1 MAVSP
6 GGIPAELQEGIT
18 AFLGTKK
25 ILLVKRVQLLVKSK
39 YDDYILVLTP
49 WRAYV
54 LLVIL
59 PVRVHSSFS
68 FLEVQEITVRE
79 PSLVVIETDTS
90 SYAFRLMSFDD
101 LEQVVIHVTMSLK
114 KVFPDSSPGTLLKNS
129 PPNLYERI
137 RRITDSLEE
146 MLQSNQGPCGGFS
159 ETYAALCDYNGFT
172 FREEIQWDVDN
183 IYHSQDCREFNL
195 LDFSH
200 LESRD
205 VALSV
210 AALSFNLWFTKLYC
224 KDFRLNLEI
233 SEQLLYM
240 LSKSVTLE
248 ELVLENSG
256 LKSEFAQRM
265 AQALSRHPDSVLHT
279 INLAGNQL
287 EDRGIIA
294 FSQHFEKRLKGLQ
307 SLNLARTSLTAKG
320 MSTLCQALAAN
331 KAIGSSLRYL
341 DLSGNP
347 STLAVDDT
355 SSLQSLLCWCSSLSH
370 LSLSGTDCSLDT
382 IFGALAHGCCTSLV
396 HLDLSKNVY
405 SHKRVKD
412 VSPAIKQF
420 FSKASA
426 LRHVSLAGT
435 KLPPDAV
442 RALLQGLAYNS
453 CISDLHLDLSSCELR
468 SAGAQ
473 VIQDLISDAN
483 SVSDL
488 DLSDNGFDSD
498 MVTLVLSIGR
508 SKSIRHV
515 SLGKNF
521 NIKSKDGL
529 VDVLH
534 RIVQITQEDDC
545 ALQSLSVAESRL
557 KLGTNV
563 LLSALGSNTSL
574 IALDISGNAMGDTGA
589 KMLAKALQINTKLR
603 TVVWDRNNTTGHGL
617 LEVAQALERNYTLK
631 SMPLPMNDVVQAY
644 RSNPEKTEEAVH
656 KIQSCLTR
664 NQMRRT
670 LPTQTF
676 RLQQGILT
684 TSSEQMV
691 NEICL
696 SVQKH
701 VDILSS
707 CLGREVEADILF
719 AEEAIRN
726 ANLSVS
732 ILPLLYEA
740 GNTPYQNG
748 KLQHKMECLTEEA
761 SQACGREIQ
770 AIMQAV
776 LDTVHSLCPAM
787 VQKRGVRDQL
797 VNAMS
802 ERIYLQD
809 HLNLSSVLDQM
820 VTDVFS
826 KLNEIKLS
834 VTAAVAD
841 CIVDAVLGDLTVAQC
856 KLAESLPK
864 HGLDL
869 PSLQLESVEDD
880 AAVPMRG
887 RNPLDIAEKGFAAEE
902 YKMALRRKNKHF
914 RSIRPTPTMRSL
926 SELELPAAPKA
937 RPASTK
943 DAEPASGLLPCMQ
956 PASTESLMDL
966 PTEGEKLEHC
976 TKARPRPNR
985 RHKQPPSK
993 PNVQPVACENSE
1005 DRSITR
1011 VDEGLE
1017 DFFSKKLITEEL
1029 PPTALETCPGSALL
1043 ASSSSRTLKKKIGN
1057 FFAFKKPKSSRG
1069 SRCEKEPE
1077 GSVTASKSR
1086 RSVLSD
1092 ILRTPS
1098 KAGEPLSKSEEGGL
1112 AAESGA
1118 EPEHSQTPNSA
1129 RRIRPKYSREGKS
1142 QSLILLSGEDEDAL
1156 GVRHDKKR
1164 HLEKSDGELPSSFEQ
1179 RVHVMLHRMGVTKGL
1194 AAEGKKQQNKDSEI
1208 KKAGSDG
1215 DIVDSSADSPPP
1227 SLKVRTH
1234 SMSTAVSFLQKR
1246 HLEKSDGELPSSFEQ
1261 RVHVMLHRMGVT
1273 KGLAA
1278 EGKKQQN
1285 KDSEIKKAGS
1295 DGDIV
1300 DSSADS
1306 PPPSLKVRTHSM
1318 STVILPRLHTW
1329 METSA
1334 QAVCPAAGHGNQK
1347 PTHALCPVGG
1357 CRLRPSTLELP
1368 DSGGETLHAGY
1379 PRLCPAFP
1387 TDTSLRSSP
1396 DNMVE
1401 PGIGPAA
1408 PRPAWKALGK
1418 QLNSELKGKSSD
1430 LPRSS
1435 LPIPEQSGQPE
1446 LTGRE
1451 GWSSSLPRLGRSTP
1465 TALLRRVSHCGEPGT
1480 STIPLSLP
1488 APPDAEDNRLT
1499 PRLAALSGTSRR
1511 AVSIHEDQLRE
1522 PDSLTELENAMI
1534 PLRLRRSPVLKRR
1547 NKRNSLVDP
1556 EVTSEP
1562 SPSLDTTDAVM
1573 RDQPSAEDTPEELQ
1587 PGAEAKG
1594 DQPQAAAQTVVNAQD
1609 STLDQRSP
1617 VPGQGEPALGQ

>member
-6 GGIPAELQEGIT
+6 GGIPAELQEGIA
-18 AFLGTKK
+18 AFLGMKE
-25 ILLVKRVQLLVKSK
+25 ILLVKRVQLQVKSK
-39 YDDYILVLTP
+39 YDNYILVLTS
-49 WRAYV
+49 WRAYM
-54 LLVIL
+54 LLVML
-59 PVRVHSSFS
+59 PVRVHGSFS
-68 FLEVQEITVRE
+68 FLEVREITVQE

-90 SYAFRLMSFDD
+90 SYAFRLKSFDD

-137 RRITDSLEE
+137 RRIIDSLEE

-205 VALSV
+205 IALSV

-256 LKSEFAQRM
+256 LKFDFAQRM

-294 FSQHFEKRLKGLQ
+294 FSQHFEKRPKGLQ
-307 SLNLARTSLTAKG
+307 SLNLSRTSLTAKG

-331 KAIGSSLRYL
+331 ETIGSSLRHL

-347 STLAVDDT
+347 STLAMDDT
-355 SSLQSLLCWCSSLSH
+355 SSLQSLLCRCSSLSH

-382 IFGALAHGCCTSLV
+382 LFGVLAHGCCTSLV

-405 SHKRVKD
+405 SHKKVKD

-420 FSKASA
+420 FSKACA
-426 LRHVSLAGT
+426 LKHVSLAGT

-483 SVSDL
+483 SISDL

-521 NIKSKDGL
+521 NIKSKEGL

-545 ALQSLSVAESRL
+545 TLQSLSVAESRL

-603 TVVWDRNNTTGHGL
+603 TVIWDRNNTTGYGL

-748 KLQHKMECLTEEA
+748 KLQHNMECLTEEA

-776 LDTVHSLCPAM
+776 LDTVHNLCPAM
-787 VQKRGVRDQL
+787 LQKRGVRDQL

-856 KLAESLPK
+856 RLAESLSK

-869 PSLQLESVEDD
+869 PSLQLEPIEDD

-887 RNPLDIAEKGFAAEE
+887 RNPLDITEKGFATEE

-926 SELELPAAPKA
+926 SELELQASRDASGLQTHRAPLSLSPAAPKA

-943 DAEPASGLLPCMQ
+943 DAEPASSLLPCTQ

-1017 DFFSKKLITEEL
+1017 DFFAKRLITEEL
-1029 PPTALETCPGSALL
+1029 PPTALETCPGSTLL

-1077 GSVTASKSR
+1077 GSVTAPKSR

-1092 ILRTPS
+1092 ILRPPS

-1112 AAESGA
+1112 AAEPQA
-1118 EPEHSQTPNSA
+1118 DPEHSQTPDSA

-1142 QSLILLSGEDEDAL
+1142 QSLILLSGEEEDTL
-1156 GVRHDKKR
+1156 GVRHDK
-1164 HLEKSDGELPSSFEQ
+1164 
-1179 RVHVMLHRMGVTKGL
+1179 
-1194 AAEGKKQQNKDSEI
+1194 NKDSEI

-1215 DIVDSSADSPPP
+1215 DIVDSSVDSPPP
-1227 SLKVRTH
+1227 SLKVRIH
-1234 SMSTAVSFLQKR
+1234 SMS
-1246 HLEKSDGELPSSFEQ
+1246 
-1261 RVHVMLHRMGVT
+1261 
-1273 KGLAA
+1273 
-1278 EGKKQQN
+1278 
-1285 KDSEIKKAGS
+1285 
-1295 DGDIV
+1295 
-1300 DSSADS
+1300 
-1306 PPPSLKVRTHSM
+1306 
-1318 STVILPRLHTW
+1318 
-1329 METSA
+1329 
-1334 QAVCPAAGHGNQK
+1334 
-1347 PTHALCPVGG
+1347 
-1357 CRLRPSTLELP
+1357 
-1368 DSGGETLHAGY
+1368 
-1379 PRLCPAFP
+1379 
-1387 TDTSLRSSP
+1387 TDTSLRSSIA
-1396 DNMVE
+1396 NTVE
-1401 PGIGPAA
+1401 PSTGPATT
-1408 PRPAWKALGK
+1408 RPAWKALGK
-1418 QLNSELKGKSSD
+1418 QPNAELKGKSSD
-1430 LPRSS
+1430 LPRHS
-1435 LPIPEQSGQPE
+1435 LPIPEQSGQPDP
-1446 LTGRE
+1446 TGQE
-1451 GWSSSLPRLGRSTP
+1451 GWSSSLPQRGRSTP

-1480 STIPLSLP
+1480 STTPPSLP
-1488 APPDAEDNRLT
+1488 APPDAEDIRLT

-1522 PDSLTELENAMI
+1522 PDCLTELENLMI

-1547 NKRNSLVDP
+1547 NKRNSLADP

-1562 SPSLDTTDAVM
+1562 GPSLDTTDAVM
-1573 RDQPSAEDTPEELQ
+1573 QDRPSTGDIPEELQ

-1594 DQPQAAAQTVVNAQD
+1594 DQPQATAQTVANAQD
-1609 STLDQRSP
+1609 PTLDQRSP
-1617 VPGQGEPALGQ
+1617 VPGQGERALGQ

>member
-1 MAVSP
+1 MAVSS
-6 GGIPAELQEGIT
+6 GGIPAELQEGIA

-25 ILLVKRVQLLVKSK
+25 ILLVKAVQLQVKSK

-54 LLVIL
+54 LLVML

-68 FLEVQEITVRE
+68 FLEVREMTARE
-79 PSLVVIETDTS
+79 PSLVAIETDTS

-129 PPNLYERI
+129 PPDVYERI
-137 RRITDSLEE
+137 QRITDSLEE

-159 ETYAALCDYNGFT
+159 ETYAALCDYNGFA

-183 IYHSQDCREFNL
+183 IYHSQECREFNL

-210 AALSFNLWFTKLYC
+210 AALSFNLWFTRLYC

-240 LSKSVTLE
+240 LSKSVKLE

-256 LKSEFAQRM
+256 LRADFAQRM

-279 INLAGNQL
+279 ISLAGNQL

-294 FSQHFEKRLKGLQ
+294 FSRHLEKRPKGLQ

-331 KAIGSSLRYL
+331 EVIGSSLQHL
-341 DLSGNP
+341 DLSGNAGA
-347 STLAVDDT
+347 LAVDDT
-355 SSLQSLLCWCSSLSH
+355 SSLQSLLCRCGSLSH

-382 IFGALAHGCCTSLV
+382 LFGALAHGCCTNLV

-405 SHKRVKD
+405 SHKKVKD

-420 FSKASA
+420 FSKARA
-426 LRHVSLAGT
+426 LRHLSLAGT
-435 KLPPDAV
+435 KLPPDVV

-508 SKSIRHV
+508 SKSIRHI

-529 VDVLH
+529 LDVLH

-574 IALDISGNAMGDTGA
+574 VALDISGNAMGDTGA

-631 SMPLPMNDVVQAY
+631 SMPLPMSDVVQAF
-644 RSNPEKTEEAVH
+644 RSNPEQTEEAVH
-656 KIQSCLTR
+656 KIQACLTR
-664 NQMRRT
+664 NQMRRA
-670 LPTQTF
+670 LPTQTL

-684 TSSEQMV
+684 SSSEQMV

-701 VDILSS
+701 VDVLSA
-707 CLGREVEADILF
+707 CLGREVETDVLF

-732 ILPLLYEA
+732 VLPLLYEA
-740 GNTPYQNG
+740 GNTPYQNS
-748 KLQHKMECLTEEA
+748 KLQHRMESLTEEV
-761 SQACGREIQ
+761 SQACSREIQ
-770 AIMQAV
+770 AIMQTV
-776 LDTVHSLCPAM
+776 LDTAHNLCPDM
-787 VQKRGVRDQL
+787 VQKRGARDQL

-809 HLNLSSVLDQM
+809 HLHLTSVLDQM
-820 VTDVFS
+820 VTDVFN

-841 CIVDAVLGDLTVAQC
+841 CIVDTVLGDLSAAQC
-856 KLAESLPK
+856 KLAEILLE
-864 HGLDL
+864 HGLEL
-869 PSLQLESVEDD
+869 PALQLESTEDD
-880 AAVPMRG
+880 APAPMRG
-887 RNPLDIAEKGFAAEE
+887 RSPLESAEKGFAAEE
-902 YKMALRRKNKHF
+902 FRMALRRKNKHF
-914 RSIRPTPTMRSL
+914 RSIRPTPTVRSL
-926 SELELPAAPKA
+926 SELELPASGEASGEASGLRAHRAPPALSAPPA
-937 RPASTK
+937 RPAAATK
-943 DAEPASGLLPCMQ
+943 DAEPAGGWRPQ
-956 PASTESLMDL
+956 PPGPAALMEL
-966 PTEGEKLEHC
+966 PTHGDKLEHC

-1017 DFFSKKLITEEL
+1017 DFFTKKLITEEV
-1029 PPTALETCPGSALL
+1029 PPAALETCPGSTLP

-1069 SRCEKEPE
+1069 LRCEKEPE
-1077 GSVTASKSR
+1077 GVTAPKSR
-1086 RSVLSD
+1086 RSMLSD
-1092 ILRTPS
+1092 ILRAPS
-1098 KAGEPLSKSEEGGL
+1098 KAGEALSKSEEGGL
-1112 AAESGA
+1112 AGEPRA
-1118 EPEHSQTPNSA
+1118 EPEHSHTPDSA

-1164 HLEKSDGELPSSFEQ
+1164 PLEKSDGELPNSFEQ
-1179 RVHVMLHRMGVTKGL
+1179 RVHLMLHRMGVTKGL
-1194 AAEGKKQQNKDSEI
+1194 APEGKKQQNKDSEI

-1234 SMSTAVSFLQKR
+1234 SVST
-1246 HLEKSDGELPSSFEQ
+1246 
-1261 RVHVMLHRMGVT
+1261 
-1273 KGLAA
+1273 
-1278 EGKKQQN
+1278 
-1285 KDSEIKKAGS
+1285 
-1295 DGDIV
+1295 
-1300 DSSADS
+1300 
-1306 PPPSLKVRTHSM
+1306 
-1318 STVILPRLHTW
+1318 
-1329 METSA
+1329 ET
-1334 QAVCPAAGHGNQK
+1334 
-1347 PTHALCPVGG
+1347 
-1357 CRLRPSTLELP
+1357 
-1368 DSGGETLHAGY
+1368 
-1379 PRLCPAFP
+1379 
-1387 TDTSLRSSP
+1387 
-1396 DNMVE
+1396 
-1401 PGIGPAA
+1401 
-1408 PRPAWKALGK
+1408 
-1418 QLNSELKGKSSD
+1418 
-1430 LPRSS
+1430 
-1435 LPIPEQSGQPE
+1435 
-1446 LTGRE
+1446 
-1451 GWSSSLPRLGRSTP
+1451 
-1465 TALLRRVSHCGEPGT
+1465 
-1480 STIPLSLP
+1480 
-1488 APPDAEDNRLT
+1488 RLT
-1499 PRLAALSGTSRR
+1499 PRLAALSSGTSRR

-1522 PDSLTELENAMI
+1522 PGSLTELENAMI

-1547 NKRNSLVDP
+1547 NNRNSLAEP
-1556 EVTSEP
+1556 EAPGEP
-1562 SPSLDTTDAVM
+1562 GPSADTTAERGSPLTAALAAVPDAG
-1573 RDQPSAEDTPEELQ
+1573 DTPEE
-1587 PGAEAKG
+1587 PPSRAEAEG
-1594 DQPQAAAQTVVNAQD
+1594 AQPQAAPQTVANAQD
-1609 STLDQRSP
+1609 STLDQRSA
-1617 VPGQGEPALGQ
+1617 GAGGEEPAPAP